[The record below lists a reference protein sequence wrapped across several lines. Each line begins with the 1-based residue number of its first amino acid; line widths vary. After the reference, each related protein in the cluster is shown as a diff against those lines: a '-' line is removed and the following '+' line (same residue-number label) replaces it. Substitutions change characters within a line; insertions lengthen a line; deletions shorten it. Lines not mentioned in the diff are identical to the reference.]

1 MNWSTRIPCS
11 AQVAARSARFSS
23 RQSVGLEAGGL
34 ICSTAIC
41 HAGSCRRVSGIV
53 EVFATVAQAADAL
66 AQERLLRM
74 FNQRRIARIGQHLG
88 DGPLSLWM
96 VWVIQ
101 LHQRLDCLL
110 AEDKFASA
118 ATEIRV
124 AADVSRFILKLERTH
139 VRCCNFALPAADAS
153 RRVR

>member
-1 MNWSTRIPCS
+1 MQRPGGGAIRAVFQLAERGTG
-11 AQVAARSARFSS
+11 S
-23 RQSVGLEAGGL
+23 RRLDLLDGHLP
-34 ICSTAIC
+34 
-41 HAGSCRRVSGIV
+41 RRVLPQGVGIV

-96 VWVIQ
+96 IWVIQ